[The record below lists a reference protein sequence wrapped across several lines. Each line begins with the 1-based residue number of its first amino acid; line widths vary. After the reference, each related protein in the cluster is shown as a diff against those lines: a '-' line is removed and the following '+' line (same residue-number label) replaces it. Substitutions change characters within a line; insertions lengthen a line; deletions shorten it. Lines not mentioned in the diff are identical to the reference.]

1 MVVLSAAV
9 LTKGGRTLFA
19 RQFVEMNRLR
29 IEGLLAAFPKL
40 VGGNK
45 QHTFI
50 ETDSV
55 RYVYQPL
62 EGLVLLL
69 ITNKASNIVEDLDT
83 LRLLSKVVPE
93 FAGGTSEEKVADK
106 AFELVFAFDE
116 VITPGGYREY
126 IDLRTVRQNLEMDS
140 HEEKLHNMVQKTK
153 MDSAKD
159 QALQMQKQIKARQRE
174 AQKTGVSSGMTGIGG
189 GTPPTDTTP
198 VVISEAPPPAP
209 AAPAFPEQPAIQVKS
224 LKLGQKKS
232 TSLVD
237 RMAAEDGLKL
247 NAAPSSSSS
256 KKKTEDVAPA
266 AHVPLTVA
274 IEEKLTCQLSQEGAL
289 EQFDLKG
296 ALTVTA
302 NEELNAKL
310 QIGDVS
316 GTFQVHPK
324 VDKKLWETTKCLQLK
339 KGGLPV
345 GRAVGVLRWSLNT
358 QDESFVPLV
367 VNCWPEDEGDQYNVN
382 IEYQL
387 QRSLELHNVD
397 IEIPLGSSAH
407 PKIVTIDGSHRVEN
421 ETLIWSLP
429 MIDDSNASGT
439 LEFNIATDGDFF
451 PINVTFQSK
460 TLYHDVPI
468 LAVVNADGANVPF
481 SASKALTV
489 DTFKIN

>member
-93 FAGGTSEEKVADK
+93 FAGGTSEEKVSDK

-189 GTPPTDTTP
+189 GADIP
-198 VVISEAPPPAP
+198 VVVSEAPPPAP
-209 AAPAFPEQPAIQVKS
+209 SPAPMAPEQPVVQVKS
-224 LKLGQKKS
+224 LKLGKKKS

-247 NAAPSSSSS
+247 NAPSSS
-256 KKKTEDVAPA
+256 KKKEEVVVPSH
-266 AHVPLTVA
+266 HVPLTVA
-274 IEEKLTCQLSQEGAL
+274 VEEKLTCQLSQEGAL

-397 IEIPLGSSAH
+397 IEIPLGSSAQ
-407 PKIVTIDGSHRVEN
+407 PKILAIDGSHRVEN
-421 ETLIWSLP
+421 ETLVWSLP

-460 TLYHDVPI
+460 TLYHEVPI
-468 LAVVNADGANVPF
+468 LAVVNADGDNIPF
-481 SASKALTV
+481 SSSKALTV
-489 DTFKIN
+489 DSFKIN